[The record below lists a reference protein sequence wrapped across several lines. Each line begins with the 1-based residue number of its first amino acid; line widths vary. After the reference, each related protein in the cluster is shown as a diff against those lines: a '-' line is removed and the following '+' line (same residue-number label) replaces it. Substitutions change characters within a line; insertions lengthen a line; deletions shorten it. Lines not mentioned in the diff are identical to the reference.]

1 MNPADERRVREIVD
15 EELEARDG
23 DGAVEAD
30 DSEVA
35 SLRGTLGNVSSQLSQ
50 LRERVDE
57 LEGSDDGED

>member
-35 SLRGTLGNVSSQLSQ
+35 SLRGTLGNVSRQLSQ

-57 LEGSDDGED
+57 LEDGDDGEG